1 MNIKQYFSNLLD
13 RILDFFG
20 LQRKPKIDLTQTGF
34 THTFKI
40 KPVEE
45 TTEVEEKDSVRTAI
59 DAYEKPSKEWMDKYQ
74 YLLEYDGNDSNYNKL
89 YKTRKWSNPTNSP
102 LMVDFD
108 KVDAHNSDETNVDK
122 PTMKELLNSE
132 QYASRL
138 ALRKNDDNWLNS
150 RKRKVLTSKVIGSDK
165 KFTKKEDKVEEK
177 KPVDF
182 LTEEELKQHMSDKNM
197 NEVAAIFDLDNKTK
211 ASHLLPD
218 AIIEA
223 MKREMLKDLP
233 VEELPKKD
241 SND

>member
-1 MNIKQYFSNLLD
+1 
-13 RILDFFG
+13 
-20 LQRKPKIDLTQTGF
+20 
-34 THTFKI
+34 
-40 KPVEE
+40 
-45 TTEVEEKDSVRTAI
+45 
-59 DAYEKPSKEWMDKYQ
+59 
-74 YLLEYDGNDSNYNKL
+74 
-89 YKTRKWSNPTNSP
+89 
-102 LMVDFD
+102 
-108 KVDAHNSDETNVDK
+108 
-122 PTMKELLNSE
+122 
-132 QYASRL
+132 L
-138 ALRKNDDNWLNS
+138 ALRNNDDNWLNS